1 MKRWRIGIWVLLV
14 GVMIVAWAA
23 AVAPTEAQTLVLSR
37 STDMVLTAVDWHP
50 NGELIA
56 VSSWNGIYVYSTG
69 LEEVITV
76 ADSDDQWFSAE
87 WSPDGQRLAATNN
100 TSRVTHIWDFDDV
113 NHQFESQIQLP
124 NLGNYEGMIGAHW
137 SPDGTQMITIGDYT
151 TNTDYYGE
159 YQLWDTFSGTR
170 IAVLPF
176 QFGFYTPSVE
186 WSPDGSYIVGGGR
199 FRCPLTQP
207 EGSCDVYG
215 DVMFVVNVSDI
226 SAPFWFEEMLIEPND
241 VAWLTQNTVALLG
254 TFELEIFDFASRERI
269 FMLDNYQNFR
279 MDGSPWGGY
288 VALTSLEGE
297 IGIFDVSTNRVIANF
312 QTGAKNITSLDWSVD
327 NRLVVVDGT
336 GVIEIWDL
344 NALLIQTAIPTPT
357 PAPTSM
363 PITLPAETSLA
374 LPQTGVDSNAEWSP
388 YIQPF
393 DGVLMALVPAGCFR
407 MGSKDDDLDEQ
418 PEHPQ
423 CFDEPFWIDV
433 YEVTNGHFMAL
444 DGTAIYSDFRR
455 NFQYSIGNITWFEA
469 REFCENRRG
478 GRLPTEREWEYAA
491 PGVDNLSYPWH
502 EESDFD
508 GYESHIQSSQPVG
521 SEPYDVSCVG
531 AYDLAANVI
540 EWTSSAYL
548 DYPYSFDDGR
558 ENLADRETRRVIRG
572 GAGTIDKTGSRL
584 AARFGLEP
592 DNGVNSI
599 IGFRCARSYS

>member
-1 MKRWRIGIWVLLV
+1 MKRWRVGIWVV
-14 GVMIVAWAA
+14 MAGVMVVAWAA
-23 AVAPTEAQTLVLSR
+23 MVVPTEAQTLVLSR

-357 PAPTSM
+357 PRQLLCR
-363 PITLPAETSLA
+363 LPCQPKLRWRCHKQVWTATRNGRRISSHLMAYSWHWCQQVVSEWGAKT
-374 LPQTGVDSNAEWSP
+374 TIWMSNLNIPS
-388 YIQPF
+388 
-393 DGVLMALVPAGCFR
+393 VLM
-407 MGSKDDDLDEQ
+407 S
-418 PEHPQ
+418 
-423 CFDEPFWIDV
+423 
-433 YEVTNGHFMAL
+433 
-444 DGTAIYSDFRR
+444 
-455 NFQYSIGNITWFEA
+455 
-469 REFCENRRG
+469 
-478 GRLPTEREWEYAA
+478 
-491 PGVDNLSYPWH
+491 
-502 EESDFD
+502 
-508 GYESHIQSSQPVG
+508 
-521 SEPYDVSCVG
+521 
-531 AYDLAANVI
+531 
-540 EWTSSAYL
+540 
-548 DYPYSFDDGR
+548 
-558 ENLADRETRRVIRG
+558 
-572 GAGTIDKTGSRL
+572 
-584 AARFGLEP
+584 RFGLMFMKSPTVTLWHWMEQP
-592 DNGVNSI
+592 STRILGETFSIPLETLHGLKHENSVKIGVVGDYRRSANGSTQRQEWI
-599 IGFRCARSYS
+599 I